1 MLETTLD
8 NVWGEFEITL
18 FFECNAKTHFEIAR
32 GIKVGFFEQE
42 VDKIKKTYDIIK
54 ENLELALTS
63 SNDYIRRFAE
73 IIYQNLSQPQLH

>member
-1 MLETTLD
+1 MLEATLD
-8 NVWGEFEITL
+8 NVWGGFEITL
-18 FFECNAKTHFEIAR
+18 FFECNAKAHFEIAR

-54 ENLELALTS
+54 ENLELALVS

-73 IIYQNLSQPQLH
+73 IICEMSKQL